1 MIKELTENPEK
12 EFKNKTDGYRVK
24 MIDDVL
30 TYPWYN
36 SEHELQTDD
45 WFLIAENVLEMEW
58 EEVNEPVDFMT
69 AVASGKRIKHEKWAD
84 FYELNEI
91 FDGMSLVSD
100 NSSRKT
106 ILGKWY
112 VED

>member
-1 MIKELTENPEK
+1 MIKELTENPDKRFTNSKVPNGAYVALNPNNIIYWYGIEQTIRPL
-12 EFKNKTDGYRVK
+12 E
-24 MIDDVL
+24 IDMFDAKYL
-30 TYPWYN
+30 
-36 SEHELQTDD
+36 
-45 WFLIAENVLEMEW
+45 EW
-58 EEVNEPVDFMT
+58 EEVKEPVDFMT

-84 FYELNEI
+84 FYELHEM
-91 FDGMSLVSD
+91 FDGMSLISD